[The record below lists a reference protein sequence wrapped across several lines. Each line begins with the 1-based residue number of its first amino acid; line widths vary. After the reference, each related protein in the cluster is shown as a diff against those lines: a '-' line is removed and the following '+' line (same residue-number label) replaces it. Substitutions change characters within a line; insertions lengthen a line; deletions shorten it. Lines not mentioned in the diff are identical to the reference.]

1 MHMNRL
7 PIALAFL
14 VAFSSE
20 ASMKFSSEEVSF
32 STTIEENCGIVVH
45 DNHGEIIFADSNGQ
59 IIYDDTA
66 RFEVISNTSTER
78 AIVKLTNVHKSQHIG
93 DAYSMLVR
101 GDNGERNVIT
111 PYVQGASL
119 GKGEYEAIISVD
131 KTYEEMPAGT
141 HTITGTLEI
150 ECEAASVNRFRS
162 SRIN

>member
-1 MHMNRL
+1 MKKL
-7 PIALAFL
+7 SVALCTLIAFNS
-14 VAFSSE
+14 VASI
-20 ASMKFSSEEVSF
+20 KFSSDEVAF

-45 DNHGEIIFADSNGQ
+45 DNHGEIIFGTSNGQ
-59 IIYDDTA
+59 IISDDTA
-66 RFEVISNTSTER
+66 RFEVISNTATER
-78 AIVKLTNVHKSQHIG
+78 AIVKLTNVQKSQHIG
-93 DAYSMLVR
+93 DSYSMLVR

-141 HTITGTLEI
+141 HVITGTLEI
-150 ECEAASVNRFRS
+150 ECEEASVNRFRS